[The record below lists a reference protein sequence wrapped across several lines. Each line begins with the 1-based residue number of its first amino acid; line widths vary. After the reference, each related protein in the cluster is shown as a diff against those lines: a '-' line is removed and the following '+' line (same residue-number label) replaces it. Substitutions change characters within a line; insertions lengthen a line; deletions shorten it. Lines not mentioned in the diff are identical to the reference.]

1 MSATGAGRAR
11 PSSDRVVVVG
21 AGIAGL
27 AAAHRLLRRGVGVT
41 VLEASDRVG
50 GKLLPGEIAGARVDF
65 GAESMLA
72 RRPEAVALAREVG
85 LTGRLQPP
93 ATASASLWTRGA
105 LRPMPKGHVMGVPG
119 TAAALAGVLSEE
131 GLARVERDAD
141 LPRTEVGDDVA
152 VGEYVADRVGREVVD
167 RLVEPLLGGVYAG
180 DAYRISMRSAV
191 PQLYQAALTHDSLTE
206 AVREI
211 QAKAAANQQT
221 GPVFMGIE
229 GGVGSLPLA
238 VAQSVR
244 ERGGE
249 ILTGAAVTE
258 LRREPSGWRVVAG
271 DQVLHAD
278 AVVVAVPAPAAAAL
292 LRTES
297 PQAAAELTAIEYASM
312 ALVTLAYRRADVT
325 LPEGSGFLVPPVDGR
340 TIKAST
346 FASQKWGWIAD
357 ENPDLLVLRTSVG
370 RHRETEILQRDDTD
384 LVEVSRH
391 DLRQATGLDATPLQ
405 TRVTRWTDGL
415 PQYPVGHHAR
425 VARIREHI
433 GDLPGLAV
441 CGAQYDGVGIP
452 ACIASAYAAVD
463 QIGGDLSAVREL
475 TANPVQSLH
484 GGAGE

>member
-1 MSATGAGRAR
+1 MREAQTRTETGQ
-11 PSSDRVVVVG
+11 VVVIG
-21 AGIAGL
+21 GGIAGL
-27 AAAHRLLRRGVGVT
+27 AAAHRLLDTGRRVT

-50 GKLLPGEIAGARVDF
+50 GKLLPGRIADVRADF

-85 LTGRLQPP
+85 LAGRLQPP
-93 ATASASLWTRGA
+93 ATATASIWTRGA

-119 TAAALAGVLSEE
+119 TASALAGVLSEA
-131 GLARVERDAD
+131 GLARIERDAD
-141 LPRTEVGDDVA
+141 LPRTEIGDDAA
-152 VGEYVADRVGREVVD
+152 VGEYVAARLGREVVD

-211 QAKAAANQQT
+211 QARAAAGGQT

-229 GGVGSLPLA
+229 GGVGRLPLA
-238 VAQSVR
+238 VAESVR
-244 ERGGE
+244 ARGGE
-249 ILTGAAVTE
+249 IVTGAPVTE
-258 LRREPSGWRVVAG
+258 LRREAPAGWRVVAG
-271 DQVLHAD
+271 DRVLHAE
-278 AVVVAVPAPAAAAL
+278 AVVVAVPAPAAAGL
-292 LRTES
+292 LRAEAPEAATEL
-297 PQAAAELTAIEYASM
+297 AGIEYASM
-312 ALVTLAYRRADVT
+312 ALVTLAYRRTGTD
-325 LPEGSGFLVPPVDGR
+325 LPPGSGFLVPPVDGR

-357 ENPDLLVLRTSVG
+357 ENPDVVVLRTSVG
-370 RHRETEILQRDDTD
+370 RYGETEILERDDD
-384 LVEVSRH
+384 HLVDVSRQ
-391 DLRQATGLDATPLQ
+391 DLKAATGLDATPLE

-425 VARIREHI
+425 VARVREHVAK
-433 GDLPGLAV
+433 LPGLAV

-463 QIGGDLSAVREL
+463 QIHGDLSAVEEL
-475 TANPVQSLH
+475 TAHPVQSLH